1 MRNWKISSSLQLC
14 QKKKYK
20 YSWKRWDAIR
30 DAYTT
35 LRNILTYYIISFCSI
50 ITRKPVVKDSHSNK
64 MLDLLVEKLKDKLVF
79 TAMSKEKIQIFV
91 ILFNLKRT
99 SLLDNTQ
106 IQNIHSDTGGTSLI
120 QSTAYLL
127 HTSFILYIQ
136 QYFLTVLYTR
146 TSCIPEDVYNIEEI
160 NIRGPCSSSFWL

>member
-1 MRNWKISSSLQLC
+1 
-14 QKKKYK
+14 
-20 YSWKRWDAIR
+20 
-30 DAYTT
+30 
-35 LRNILTYYIISFCSI
+35 
-50 ITRKPVVKDSHSNK
+50 

-79 TAMSKEKIQIFV
+79 TAMSKEKIQIFA

-99 SLLDNTQ
+99 SLLDNTH

-136 QYFLTVLYTR
+136 QYFLTQHTVLYN
-146 TSCIPEDVYNIEEI
+146 SCIPEDV
-160 NIRGPCSSSFWL
+160 